1 MMRDQ
6 EVIDIIEHYRW
17 GVSPQ
22 QNGGWVIEGSSPTGG
37 DDAEVV
43 ELARTRG
50 NLRAA
55 VLMALRAQAGQ

>member
-1 MMRDQ
+1 MHNK
-6 EVIDIIEHYRW
+6 EVIDLIEHYRW

-50 NLRAA
+50 NLLAA
-55 VLMALRAQAGQ
+55 VLIALRRQPGLE